1 MFSTSSIPFRPPFS
15 PPLVTTDI
23 ISSSSFGSNA
33 SNGNGNDNGNDDD
46 SKIAIVRMNRKPA
59 NALSMEMCNELS
71 NALRTITESS
81 SNGNNTAVSAIII
94 SSSIPNIFSAGI
106 DIQKELY
113 QPDDRNRLSQ
123 FWFSFQQ
130 LFLDLYGLNNGNG
143 NGNGI
148 STIAAVN
155 GHAPAGGCMI
165 ALSCDY
171 RIMINNPK
179 LRIGY
184 NESQLGIT
192 APSWMSQQYIDFIG
206 SRHKAEL
213 ALLLGTLFSPKEAFT
228 IGLVDELVDENDD
241 IISKEENQYDDN
253 DDDNAKNNNTTSLNM
268 VEKVAIKKAKEFIKI
283 PTIAR
288 HNVKQWIRR
297 PLIDLL
303 VEERQKDND
312 EFCDFVTSPKV
323 QKYIKHYLH
332 SLQSK
337 SKTKTK

>member
-1 MFSTSSIPFRPPFS
+1 MFSTTSIPFRPPTS

-23 ISSSSFGSNA
+23 ISASAFGSNRNR
-33 SNGNGNDNGNDDD
+33 NGNGNDDND
-46 SKIAIVRMNRKPA
+46 KIAILRMNRKPA

-71 NALRTITESS
+71 NALRTITESVN
-81 SNGNNTAVSAIII
+81 NGIDNTAVSAIII

-113 QPDDRNRLSQ
+113 QPDDINRLSQ

-130 LFLDLYGLNNGNG
+130 LFLDLYGLNHG

-171 RIMINNPK
+171 RIMLNNPK

-184 NESQLGIT
+184 NESKLGIT

-213 ALLLGTLFSPKEAFT
+213 SLLLGKLYSPQEAFT
-228 IGLVDELVDENDD
+228 IGLVDELLDENDD
-241 IISKEENQYDDN
+241 IVSQEENEYDDD
-253 DDDNAKNNNTTSLNM
+253 DDDNNNNNNNISLNV
-268 VEKVAIKKAKEFIKI
+268 VEKVAIEKAKEFIQI
-283 PTIAR
+283 PTIAQQ
-288 HNVKQWIRR
+288 NVKKWIRQ

-303 VEERQKDND
+303 VQERQKDND

-337 SKTKTK
+337 SKSKV